1 MTRDDTQHQVRALDT
16 RPTSAPLSLEFDAA
30 EFAHFLHETGWS
42 DEQKAEYVTEI
53 WNIMC
58 QFVALG
64 WGVHPVQQAQDTCG
78 EIAEI
83 RQASASLGADV
94 VDSSHADLVRKFMR
108 LSGGEPARGAGG
120 FIDE

>member
-1 MTRDDTQHQVRALDT
+1 MKDKTQHQNPALET
-16 RPTSAPLSLEFDAA
+16 RPASAPLSLEFDAA
-30 EFAHFLHETGWS
+30 EFAHFLVETGWS

-53 WNIMC
+53 WIIMC
-58 QFVALG
+58 QFAALG

-83 RQASASLGADV
+83 RGESASLEAGMV
-94 VDSSHADLVRKFMR
+94 NSSHSDLVRKFMR
-108 LSGGEPARGAGG
+108 LSGSEPASGAGG